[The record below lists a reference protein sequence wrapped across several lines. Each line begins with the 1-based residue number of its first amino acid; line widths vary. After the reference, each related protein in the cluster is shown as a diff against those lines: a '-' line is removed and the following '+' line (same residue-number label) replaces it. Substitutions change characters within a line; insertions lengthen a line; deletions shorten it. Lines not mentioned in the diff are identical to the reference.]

1 MNKQQAFLLLVLS
14 VSAIV
19 SLLIV
24 LPVLQYVLGAM
35 LLAYVL
41 APINSRIEPYLGRRL
56 SPLVVMAGAIVVTFL
71 PLAYIAL
78 VLIQDLLAFSRG
90 DIGLDTA
97 EIEATVFELT
107 GQEINLDQSVSEL
120 GGELLRVL
128 FGDVTAVV
136 SIGLRLAIGL
146 ALMVFLVYYLLKDG
160 EKFVDWM
167 VEVAP
172 MRDAVCNRLLDRVD
186 RTTWGVVVGH
196 LFVAVLQ
203 GLVGGIGLFVAG
215 VPDAIFW
222 TFVMV
227 VLALL
232 PIIGAFLVWAPASV
246 YLAVTNEIGW
256 AVFLFVYGLIVVS
269 LSDNYVRPIVIDR
282 GAHLNPGIILIGVFG
297 GTYAIGV
304 TGLFLGPVVLA
315 VLATTIAAFN
325 EEYER
330 LADEGGAQYGS

>member
-1 MNKQQAFLLLVLS
+1 MNKEQAFLLLVLGL
-14 VSAIV
+14 SAVV

-24 LPVLQYVLGAM
+24 LPLLQYVLGAM

-41 APINSRIEPYLGRRL
+41 APVNSRVEPYLGRHL
-56 SPLVVMAGAIVVTFL
+56 SPLVVIAGAVLVTVL
-71 PLAYIAL
+71 PVAYITL
-78 VLIQDLLAFSRG
+78 VLIQELLAFSRG
-90 DIGLDTA
+90 DIGLETEA
-97 EIEATVFELT
+97 IETTVMELT
-107 GQEINLDQSVSEL
+107 GQEIDLDRSVSEL
-120 GGELLRVL
+120 GGELLTVL

-136 SIGLRLAIGL
+136 SIGLRLAVGL
-146 ALMVFLVYYLLKDG
+146 ALMVFLVYYLLRDG
-160 EKFVDWM
+160 EQFVDWM

-172 MRDAVCNRLLDRVD
+172 MRDPVCNRLLNRVD

-203 GLVGGIGLFVAG
+203 GLVGGAGLFIAG

-222 TFVMV
+222 TFVMI

-232 PIIGAFLVWAPASV
+232 PIIGAFLVWAPASA
-246 YLAVTNEIGW
+246 YLALTNEVGW
-256 AVFLFVYGLIVVS
+256 AVFLFVYGLTVVS

-282 GAHLNPGIILIGVFG
+282 EAHLNPGVILIGVFG

-315 VLATTIAAFN
+315 VLATTIAGFN
-325 EEYER
+325 DEYENLR
-330 LADEGGAQYGS
+330 NNGGSQYGS